1 MNAETSCGVYSE
13 SSTFV
18 FQSVP
23 MCLLTEIMVLSWLVT
38 ACRFAVTPT
47 MRSPPSLANAT
58 TDGVVLA
65 PSAFAIT
72 TASPFSIVATQELV
86 VPRSIPITFFL
97 AIFSLPLTSEFKISG
112 FLHRLRHHRRL
123 QGLRLHPMRLEH
135 DRLQHHHRCLQ
146 T

>member
-38 ACRFAVTPT
+38 AWRFAVTPT
-47 MRSPPSLANAT
+47 MRSPPSLVNAT
-58 TDGVVLA
+58 TEGVVLA

-72 TASPFSIVATQELV
+72 TASPFSIVATQEFV
-86 VPRSIPITFFL
+86 VPKSIPITLFL
-97 AIFSLPLTSEFKISG
+97 AIFSLP
-112 FLHRLRHHRRL
+112 
-123 QGLRLHPMRLEH
+123 
-135 DRLQHHHRCLQ
+135 
-146 T
+146 